1 VAEAARVAA
10 RSLTSPVALL
20 TAGVAAFAG
29 GFGALA
35 LLQHRAF
42 ETGRFDVGNLT
53 QAVWSTAHGDFL
65 ATTDLAGRQ
74 ISRLGAHFDPIVV
87 AFVPLWWALPD
98 PGLLLVLQAVGVS
111 LGAIPVYRLGRRH
124 LRSQHAGLGLALAYL
139 LYPATQWLVLDDFH
153 PVALATPLLLAAW
166 DLLDEGRLAL
176 FALAAGAACLTKEHV
191 GFAVA
196 GIGIWYA
203 FARGRRRVGLAI
215 AAASGGIAV
224 LATAVV
230 VPHFAP
236 GGGSPFAGRYSAV
249 GGTPGGVLETLVH
262 SPGTILAEATEGRD
276 LRYLLALLLPLAAL
290 PLLAPLAAAAAV
302 PELVANLLSGT
313 TTQTSIHFHYTAATI
328 PALIV
333 ATTFGAARVRER
345 AAPLATALPRLLV
358 ALGVLCGIAYG
369 PNPLWSRVPFGET
382 LAAHDHVVTD
392 HDRVAE
398 RAVRRIPPNVSVSA
412 TNTLGAHLSE
422 RRRVFSFPVLREAR
436 WVAVDTTR
444 LSYYDRAVGGAR
456 ADRALARLRTEPGWR
471 VVFAEDGILVL
482 RRR

>member
-1 VAEAARVAA
+1 MAGAARVATRA
-10 RSLTSPVALL
+10 LTSPVALL
-20 TAGVAAFAG
+20 TAGVAAFAA

-53 QAVWSTAHGDFL
+53 QAVWSTAHGDVL
-65 ATTDLAGRQ
+65 GTTDLAGRQ
-74 ISRLGAHFDPIVV
+74 ISRLGAHFDPIVA
-87 AFVPLWWALPD
+87 AFVPLWWAWPD
-98 PGLLLVLQAVGVS
+98 PGVLLVLQAVGVS
-111 LGAIPVYRLGRRH
+111 LGAIPVYRLTSRH
-124 LRSQHAGLGLALAYL
+124 LDSDHAALGVALAYL

-166 DLLDEGRLAL
+166 DFLDEGRLPL
-176 FALAAGAACLTKEHV
+176 FAVAAGAACLTKEHV
-191 GFAVA
+191 GLAVA
-196 GIGIWYA
+196 GIGVWYA
-203 FARGRRRVGLAI
+203 FARARRGVGLAI
-215 AAASGGIAV
+215 TAAGIGIAV
-224 LATAVV
+224 LATLVV

-236 GGGSPFAGRYSAV
+236 GGGSPFAGRYGAV
-249 GGTPGGVLETLVH
+249 GGTPGGVLETLVR
-262 SPGTILAEATEGRD
+262 SPDTILAEATEGRD

-313 TTQTSIHFHYTAATI
+313 TTQSSIHFHYTAATI

-333 ATTFGAARVRER
+333 ATTFGAARARKR

-369 PNPLWSRVPFGET
+369 PNPIWSHVPFGET
-382 LAAHDHVVTD
+382 LAAQDHVVTE

-398 RAVRRIPPNVSVSA
+398 RAVRRIPADVPVSA

-436 WVAVDTTR
+436 WAAVDTTR
-444 LSYYDRAVGGAR
+444 LSYYDRAVGGGR
-456 ADRALARLRTEPGWR
+456 AERALARLRAEPEWR

>member
-1 VAEAARVAA
+1 MAGAARVAA
-10 RSLTSPVALL
+10 RTLTSPSALL
-20 TAGVAAFAG
+20 TAGVTAFAG
-29 GFGALA
+29 GFAALA

-65 ATTDLAGRQ
+65 ATTDVAGRQ
-74 ISRLGAHFDPIVV
+74 ISRLGAHFDPI
-87 AFVPLWWALPD
+87 AAALTPFWWVWPD
-98 PGLLLVLQAVGVS
+98 PGVLLVLQAAAVA
-111 LGAIPVYRLGRRH
+111 LGAIPVYRLARRH
-124 LRSQHAGLGLALAYL
+124 LHSDHAGLGVALAYL

-166 DLLDEGRLAL
+166 DFLDDGRLAL
-176 FALAAGAACLTKEHV
+176 FALAAGAACLSKEHI
-191 GFAVA
+191 GLAVA
-196 GIGIWYA
+196 GIGIWYT

-215 AAASGGIAV
+215 AAAGVGIAV
-224 LATAVV
+224 LATTVV

-236 GGGSPFAGRYSAV
+236 GGSTPFAGRYSGV
-249 GGTPGGVLETLVH
+249 GGTPGGVLETLVR

-276 LRYLLALLLPLAAL
+276 FRYLLALLLPLAAL
-290 PLLAPLAAAAAV
+290 PLFAPLAAAAAL
-302 PELVANLLSGT
+302 PELIANLLSGT

-333 ATTFGAARVRER
+333 ATTFGIARVRHG
-345 AAPLATALPRLLV
+345 AAALATALPRLLV

-369 PNPLWSRVPFGET
+369 PNPLWSHVPFGET

-398 RAVRRIPPNVSVSA
+398 RAVRRIPPDAPVSA

-422 RRRVFSFPVLREAR
+422 RRRVFSFPVLGEAR
-436 WVAVDTTR
+436 WVAVDTKR
-444 LSYYDRAVGGAR
+444 LSYLDRAVGGVR
-456 ADRALARLRTEPGWR
+456 AERALARLRAQPGWH
-471 VVFAEDGILVL
+471 VVFDEDGVLVL
-482 RRR
+482 RRS

>member
-1 VAEAARVAA
+1 VAGAARVAA
-10 RSLTSPVALL
+10 RALTAPGALL
-20 TAGVAAFAG
+20 AAAVLAFAA

-53 QAVWSTAHGDFL
+53 QALWSTAHGDFL

-74 ISRLGAHFDPIVV
+74 ISRLGAHFDPIVA
-87 AFVPLWWALPD
+87 AFVPLWWAWPD
-98 PGLLLVLQAVGVS
+98 PEVMLVLQVAAVS

-124 LRSQHAGLGLALAYL
+124 LGSTHAALGLSLVYL

-166 DLLDEGRLAL
+166 DFLDEDRLLL
-176 FALAAGAACLTKEHV
+176 FTVTAAAACLTKEHV
-191 GFAVA
+191 GLAVA
-196 GIGIWYA
+196 AIGLWYA
-203 FARGRRRVGLAI
+203 LARGRRRVGLAI
-215 AAASGGIAV
+215 GLAGVAIAV

-236 GGGSPFAGRYSAV
+236 GGGSPFADRYTAV
-249 GGTPGGVLETLVH
+249 GGTPGGVLETLVTR
-262 SPGTILAEATEGRD
+262 PGTILAEATEARD
-276 LRYLLALLLPLAAL
+276 LRYVLALLLPLAAL
-290 PLLAPLAAAAAV
+290 PLLAPLAAAAAL
-302 PELVANLLSGT
+302 PELIANVLSDT
-313 TTQTSIHFHYTAATI
+313 ATQTSIHFHYTATTI
-328 PALIV
+328 PALLV
-333 ATTFGAARVRER
+333 ATILATARVRAR
-345 AAPLATALPRLLV
+345 LGTIGPALPRLLV
-358 ALGVLCGIAYG
+358 ALGVLCGIVYG
-369 PNPLWSRVPFGET
+369 PNPLWSHVPSGET
-382 LAAHDHVVTD
+382 LAAHDHVVSA

-398 RAVRRIPPNVSVSA
+398 RAVRRIPSGVPVSA

-444 LSYYDRAVGGAR
+444 LSFFDHAVGGSR
-456 ADRALARLRTEPGWR
+456 ADRALAKLRSRPGWR

-482 RRR
+482 HRG